1 MLICISFFFLV
12 FLVIFLILLFCSKK
26 KKQSE
31 KIHFEVDLFKLFKA
45 VFDYESNKNDNPK
58 T

>member
-1 MLICISFFFLV
+1 MCQPILTIS
-12 FLVIFLILLFCSKK
+12 LLFCSKK